1 MVADCPGLVLFR
13 GFSLLF
19 SFSVYNYNYSP
30 EKLSFRLPVL
40 LLPSILRVKSARK
53 RLANWRR
60 RRRSLVIY
68 RLLLHSLFFV
78 HGKTFR
84 QNGGRLPLS
93 FGYGRVLRL
102 GILCGPVGSEMV
114 LVFFPLP
121 CYSLTIVFRPFLF
134 GVKNL
139 LLPNLLGAVVRHQK
153 LRGREKKTRT
163 ASREVVVSRIDEG
176 FKPTTTRPA
185 KKEPKKR
192 KKPECL
198 DRVTRK
204 KKKKMPIFLIPFTSR
219 PNRSCYTT
227 RRSQTND
234 KETFPKLGD
243 KKKKKILSR
252 QCGSLRTS

>member
-1 MVADCPGLVLFR
+1 M
-13 GFSLLF
+13 
-19 SFSVYNYNYSP
+19 
-30 EKLSFRLPVL
+30 
-40 LLPSILRVKSARK
+40 
-53 RLANWRR
+53 
-60 RRRSLVIY
+60 
-68 RLLLHSLFFV
+68 
-78 HGKTFR
+78 
-84 QNGGRLPLS
+84 S

-185 KKEPKKR
+185 KKEPKR
-192 KKPECL
+192 KEK
-198 DRVTRK
+198 TRMSGSGHSK
-204 KKKKMPIFLIPFTSR
+204 KKEENAHIFNSFHKS
-219 PNRSCYTT
+219 S
-227 RRSQTND
+227 
-234 KETFPKLGD
+234 
-243 KKKKKILSR
+243 
-252 QCGSLRTS
+252 